1 MLKQLIQR
9 RKKIKVSY
17 FIKRKAKKKW
27 RFWRVFKFYFL
38 HRKKKFYFFRMK
50 WLFNKKKILWRQLS
64 VVYGKRIKNRVY
76 HKNKSKVIFN
86 KRFMFILRNLELR
99 LNILLVRLHF
109 VTKLLQ
115 ADIIILKNKVRV
127 NGKIK
132 HKCYIVSVGDLITY
146 HKNDTYSQR
155 FKKLKKIQITIKRR
169 KIKKKNLK
177 KKRKVNMYFLLRKN
191 FILNFMEINYYY
203 FSAILLR
210 NPCLGEISYRNKK
223 QLLIS
228 TILKKIYFIY

>member
-1 MLKQLIQR
+1 
-9 RKKIKVSY
+9 
-17 FIKRKAKKKW
+17 
-27 RFWRVFKFYFL
+27 
-38 HRKKKFYFFRMK
+38 
-50 WLFNKKKILWRQLS
+50 
-64 VVYGKRIKNRVY
+64 
-76 HKNKSKVIFN
+76 
-86 KRFMFILRNLELR
+86 MFILRKLELR

-115 ADIIILKNKVRV
+115 ADILILKNKVRV

-132 HKCYIVSVGDLITY
+132 HKGYIVFVGDLITY

-155 FKKLKKIQITIKRR
+155 FKKLKRIPITIKRR

>member
-1 MLKQLIQR
+1 MLKELIKNK
-9 RKKIKVSY
+9 KKINY
-17 FIKRKAKKKW
+17 FIKKKAKKKW
-27 RFWRVFKFYFL
+27 RFWRAFKFYFL
-38 HRKKKFYFFRMK
+38 RRKKKFYFFRMK

-64 VVYGKRIKNRVY
+64 VVYGKRIKNKVY
-76 HKNKSKVIFN
+76 HNNKSKVIFN

-99 LNILLVRLHF
+99 LNVLLVRLHF

-115 ADIIILKNKVRV
+115 ANIVILKNKVRV
-127 NGKIK
+127 NGEAK
-132 HKCYIVSVGDLITY
+132 HKCYLVSIGDLITY
-146 HKNDTYSQR
+146 HKKDMCSKR
-155 FKKLKKIQITIKRR
+155 FKKLKWKRYRWKQI
-169 KIKKKNLK
+169 KIKKKKLK
-177 KKRKVNMYFLLRKN
+177 KKRIVNMYFLLRKN

-223 QLLIS
+223 QLLRS